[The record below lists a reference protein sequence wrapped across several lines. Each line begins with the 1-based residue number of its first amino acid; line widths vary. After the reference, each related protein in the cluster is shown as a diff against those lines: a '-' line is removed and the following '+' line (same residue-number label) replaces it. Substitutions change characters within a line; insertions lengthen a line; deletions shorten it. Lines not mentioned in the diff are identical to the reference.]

1 MALAPV
7 DLNQIDNHSAP
18 YCYELSIAA
27 INDHSDLLNYW
38 RIIREHNTLSVR
50 HIFLINIFITVT
62 YGNLIL
68 LAPQMAPH
76 LAEKIISA
84 LARNKG

>member
-1 MALAPV
+1 M
-7 DLNQIDNHSAP
+7 
-18 YCYELSIAA
+18 YYF
-27 INDHSDLLNYW
+27 Y
-38 RIIREHNTLSVR
+38 RLSVR

-62 YGNLIL
+62 YGNMIL
-68 LAPQMAPH
+68 LAPKMAPH